1 MILGIMSQ
9 YKPIYKKLK
18 ENSERFRASEA
29 EILRNGKA
37 GIQRKPSKTAP
48 LKGVQKKLNKKLKKL
63 KKMLAFSER
72 VIYNKYRCWRYSLEN
87 IKNNLTYS
95 ICAFSSVG
103 RAPDS

>member
-1 MILGIMSQ
+1 MSQ

-63 KKMLAFSER
+63 EH
-72 VIYNKYRCWRYSLEN
+72 CN
-87 IKNNLTYS
+87 IKCNERDFKNFS
-95 ICAFSSVG
+95 VAFFLCNYKALGVIMQ
-103 RAPDS
+103 